1 MRFPFRN
8 RIICRRTAK
17 VLLRFTPFC
26 PGRLPCR
33 IQNSAGN
40 LPELWYTDFIGICR
54 HLPDTQDGKGE
65 TAYMSQ
71 EKVDRYKEQKKNRK
85 AIQAR
90 KKRNALITKACAS
103 LIALALVA
111 WLGYSIVDSY
121 EKKQNS
127 GPVTADISALDD
139 YIMSLDAEQ
148 AD

>member
-1 MRFPFRN
+1 
-8 RIICRRTAK
+8 
-17 VLLRFTPFC
+17 
-26 PGRLPCR
+26 
-33 IQNSAGN
+33 
-40 LPELWYTDFIGICR
+40 
-54 HLPDTQDGKGE
+54 
-65 TAYMSQ
+65 MSQ

-90 KKRNALITKACAS
+90 KKRNALITNACAS